1 MGLITRLFKSP
12 SGGLVGAGVGIS
24 SAPPNSSI
32 SVDTYNSAGSNA
44 YSILFANLTSARGT
58 AITRVVS
65 AASGDGFVINENG
78 VYAMALAIASSA
90 GGYVGISKNGDTT
103 VLIYNIPTADA
114 LIIGHVATSTLPNP
128 MSVTV
133 PLAAGDIIRVH
144 TGTALP
150 AANNAMARFHI
161 TQLVRF

>member
-12 SGGLVGAGVGIS
+12 SGGLVGAGTGIS

-32 SVDTYNSAGSNA
+32 SVDTYNAAGSNA
-44 YSILFANLTSARGT
+44 YSVLFANLTSSRGD

-78 VYAMALAIASSA
+78 VYAMSLSIGSSSA
-90 GGYVGISKNGDTT
+90 GYVGISKNGDTT
-103 VLIYNIPTADA
+103 VFIYSIPTANA
-114 LIIGHVATSTLPNP
+114 LIIGHVQTSTLPNP
-128 MSVTV
+128 LSVTV
-133 PLAAGDIIRVH
+133 PLAAGDIIRAH

-150 AANNAMARFHI
+150 AANNPMARFHI